1 VASAQAADA
10 IIKPIILGRTPET
23 LYVSYSLH
31 GGGAERLLTNIV
43 LQQRDSRR
51 ISVVALRP
59 GGVFRRT
66 LEDAGISVTDLGMTK
81 YHHVLRGVFQLA
93 AIMRARRPE
102 VVHAWDYFA
111 NLLALVALL
120 IARLRPRLFWGAFGT
135 GFGTQKLK
143 LRFRATVRLNAL
155 LSSRV
160 DGMIYNGVEARDY
173 HLALGFHERRAVV
186 INNSIDSEVF
196 RHDPLLRDAVRAE
209 LGIGPDDVAVA
220 VVARVDPMKDWPTVC
235 ASVRDLPGIVTLAV
249 GKGTESLP
257 AQHGLIGLGWRD
269 DVVSVLS
276 AADIFLLASAFGEG
290 TSLAVGEAM
299 LCGLPCIV
307 TNVGDNGVIVGDS
320 GIVVEPGNVAAI
332 RRAIVELAADPERRG
347 ILGRLARARA
357 AETSGN
363 DGVSR
368 LHHHSLAEA
377 G

>member
-1 VASAQAADA
+1 M
-10 IIKPIILGRTPET
+10 
-23 LYVSYSLH
+23 
-31 GGGAERLLTNIV
+31 
-43 LQQRDSRR
+43 QQRDSRR
-51 ISVVALRP
+51 IAVVTLRP
-59 GGVFRRT
+59 GGVFRPT
-66 LEDAGISVTDLGMTK
+66 LEDAGISVTDLGMTE
-81 YHHVLRGVFQLA
+81 YHHVLRGAFQLA

-111 NLLALVALL
+111 NLLALIALL
-120 IARLRPRLFWGAFGT
+120 IARVRPRLFWGAFCT

-155 LSSRV
+155 LSPRV
-160 DGMIYNGVEARDY
+160 DGIVYNGTEARDY
-173 HLALGFHERRAVV
+173 HHGLGFHERRAVV
-186 INNSIDSEVF
+186 ISNAIDSDVF
-196 RHDPLLRDAVRAE
+196 RHDPLQREVVRGE

-235 ASVRDLPGIVTLAV
+235 ASVRDLPGIVTIAV

-257 AQHGLIGLGWRD
+257 PQRGLIGLGWRD

-307 TNVGDNGVIVGDS
+307 TDVGDNGIVVGES
-320 GIVVEPGNVAAI
+320 GIVVEPRNVAAI
-332 RRAIVELAADPERRG
+332 RRAIVELAADPERRRL
-347 ILGRLARARA
+347 LGRLARARA
-357 AETSGN
+357 AETSSD

-368 LHHHSLAEA
+368 LHLLSLAEA

>member
-1 VASAQAADA
+1 ML
-10 IIKPIILGRTPET
+10 PGTPET
-23 LYVSYSLH
+23 LYLAYSLH

-43 LQQRDSRR
+43 LQQYDSRR
-51 ISVVALRP
+51 ISVITLRP
-59 GGVFRRT
+59 GGVFRQA
-66 LEDAGISVTDLGMTK
+66 LEDAGIFVADLGMTK
-81 YHHVLRGVFQLA
+81 YHHVLRGAFRLA

-111 NLLALVALL
+111 NLLALFALL
-120 IARLRPRLFWGAFGT
+120 ISGLRPRLFWGAFCT

-143 LRFRATVRLNAL
+143 LRFRAAVRLNAL

-160 DGMIYNGVEARDY
+160 DGIVYNGIEARDY
-173 HLALGFHERRAVV
+173 HHGLGFHERRAVV
-186 INNSIDSEVF
+186 ITNVIDSDVF
-196 RHDPLLRDAVRAE
+196 RHDPLQRAAVRE
-209 LGIGPDDVAVA
+209 TLGIGPDDVAVA

-235 ASVRDLPGIVTLAV
+235 TSVRDLPGIVTIAV

-257 AQHGLIGLGWRD
+257 PQPGLIRLGWRD
-269 DVVSVLS
+269 DVVSILS

-307 TNVGDNGVIVGDS
+307 TEVGDNGVIVGES
-320 GIVVEPGNVAAI
+320 GIVVEPRNVAAI
-332 RRAIVELAADPERRG
+332 RHAIVELAADPERRHH
-347 ILGRLARARA
+347 LGGLARARA
-357 AETSGN
+357 AATSDD

-368 LHHHSLAEA
+368 LHLLSLAEA